1 MRFKCERI
9 LFFCLMVA
17 PIATHNAAVAQEITL
32 VTNVEQQPLVAATQ
46 RLVDALSFAGS
57 PLDESLIAKLEAAQK
72 LPDGRQSVKEIQ
84 KVLDPLCLLEV
95 NISAESR
102 VKVRRGRS
110 PKSSCNRAGEPF
122 WLKFITRPESTRS

>member
-102 VKVRRGRS
+102 VKVKEG
-110 PKSSCNRAGEPF
+110 PVAKELMQQGWRAF
-122 WLKFITRPESTRS
+122 LVKVHN